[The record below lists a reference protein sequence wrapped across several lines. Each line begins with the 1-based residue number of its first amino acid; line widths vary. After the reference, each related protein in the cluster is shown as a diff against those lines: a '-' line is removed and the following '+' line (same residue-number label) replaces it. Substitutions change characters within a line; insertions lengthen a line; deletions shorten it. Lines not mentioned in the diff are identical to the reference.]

1 MSEYK
6 NPEHFNI
13 GGDDI
18 VEVTVRFDVSRK
30 ANDPVVMRN
39 AADYLE
45 FVANNGV
52 HKSWGRSIT
61 IKRIPKED

>member
-1 MSEYK
+1 MSVYR

-30 ANDPVVMRN
+30 AGDPVVMRN
-39 AADYLE
+39 AADYLN
-45 FVANNGV
+45 FVANNEV
-52 HKSWGRSIT
+52 HKSWGRDIT
-61 IKRIPKED
+61 IKRTSKED